1 MHIENPP
8 IRESQTTKSGGTEG
22 RPTETVAVVP
32 GGESTNCST
41 ECCNNGM
48 HASGIVVSNIWYLC
62 SLGVIVVLL

>member
-1 MHIENPP
+1 LLGYKESMHIENPP

-48 HASGIVVSNIWYLC
+48 SMLVAL
-62 SLGVIVVLL
+62 